1 VFAEELDSCGRD
13 LVEKL
18 RPVVDDVDRKTRH
31 RSSQA
36 AISVRDRHQPCVGM
50 WEAHLI
56 CSGSG
61 CYAEVEIAIDSLDEL
76 DGLCCDCGYG
86 FVLLRVF
93 ELLPA

>member
-1 VFAEELDSCGRD
+1 MSS
-13 LVEKL
+13 
-18 RPVVDDVDRKTRH
+18 TTS

-36 AISVRDRHQPCVGM
+36 AISVRDRRQPWAGM

-56 CSGSG
+56 CSGSD
-61 CYAEVEIAIDSLDEL
+61 CYAEVESAIDSLDEL

-86 FVLLRVF
+86 FVLLRVS